1 MFLVQWLPLVAIV
14 IIVTKEEV
22 RSIYVKS
29 VNVQIGKWMGWMVGP
44 LHARLTVD
52 GKVAAC
58 Q

>member
-1 MFLVQWLPLVAIV
+1 MAIV